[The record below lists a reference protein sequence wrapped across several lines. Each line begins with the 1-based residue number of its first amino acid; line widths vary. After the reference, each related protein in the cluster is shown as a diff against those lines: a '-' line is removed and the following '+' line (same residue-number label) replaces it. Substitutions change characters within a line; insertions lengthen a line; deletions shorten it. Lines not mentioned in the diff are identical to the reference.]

1 MKELTHF
8 VGGKHAT
15 GTSGRFC
22 DGFEPMTRYVQLLKP
37 PLPPSLL
44 EPLQNPQRRAR
55 VLIEIL

>member
-44 EPLQNPQRRAR
+44 GRYKIRSAAPAS
-55 VLIEIL
+55 